1 MNATIVLF
9 ALAGL
14 GDVPNWMWLLW
25 FAVIPF
31 HLCAPL
37 MDSSLRLGGTG
48 TLAAVF
54 QGLSALGLGRAAM
67 RAFRARE
74 RPWFFRY
81 LLFPIG
87 YPIVMLFTNL
97 LPAILWRLS

>member
-1 MNATIVLF
+1 MNAHILLF

-25 FAVIPF
+25 FSIVPF
-31 HLCAPL
+31 HVCAPL

-48 TLAAVF
+48 ILAAVF
-54 QGLSALGLGRAAM
+54 QGVSVLGLGWAAV

-74 RPWFFRY
+74 RPWFIRY

-87 YPIVMLFTNL
+87 YPVVMLATNL